1 VLEGADKIVKRPKPG
16 SAYEIAEVAI
26 KHIKSDERRVAAVLR
41 IARLGHRFFL
51 RWIGGS
57 ERTAAATLALT
68 QLLSSQQYRIR
79 RWQKAPA
86 AIFSGL

>member
-1 VLEGADKIVKRPKPG
+1 
-16 SAYEIAEVAI
+16 
-26 KHIKSDERRVAAVLR
+26 VAAVLR

-57 ERTAAATLALT
+57 ERTAATTLALT

-79 RWQKAPA
+79 RWQKAARLPRKRIRHDGA
-86 AIFSGL
+86 EPDGKKAMGGFRHER

>member
-1 VLEGADKIVKRPKPG
+1 
-16 SAYEIAEVAI
+16 VAI

-57 ERTAAATLALT
+57 ERTAATTLALT
-68 QLLSSQQYRIR
+68 QLLSNQQYRIR
-79 RWQKAPA
+79 DGRRRPA